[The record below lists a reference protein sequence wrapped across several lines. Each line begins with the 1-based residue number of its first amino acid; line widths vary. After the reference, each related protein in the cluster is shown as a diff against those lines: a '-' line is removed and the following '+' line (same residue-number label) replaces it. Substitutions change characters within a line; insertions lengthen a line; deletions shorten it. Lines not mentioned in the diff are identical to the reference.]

1 VAADAVIAKLTGL
14 PLNADPIIAN
24 TCYSF
29 LTTTEAVHVASVHK
43 YDRQQKTLV
52 VVKGS
57 GGLSPARSELEGQYA
72 YAWARNI
79 WADALG

>member
-1 VAADAVIAKLTGL
+1 
-14 PLNADPIIAN
+14 
-24 TCYSF
+24 
-29 LTTTEAVHVASVHK
+29 VHK

-57 GGLSPARSELEGQYA
+57 GGLSPGRTELEGQYA